1 MARHGYLDDL
11 DAERVVVRVAALV
24 EGEAQRLVPVD
35 GDAVEVL
42 VGQREPHLKTN
53 SLA

>member
-1 MARHGYLDDL
+1 MHKSNLCYLDDL
-11 DAERVVVRVAALV
+11 NAQGVVVGVAALV

-42 VGQREPHLKTN
+42 VRQR
-53 SLA
+53 